1 MPEVEGLLRYSVTEC
16 LKMLGV
22 SRAHFYRQ
30 VKAGR
35 YEVVRDRGRT
45 FMTVEQ
51 LQAAIRGDVDN
62 EGMSGL

>member
-1 MPEVEGLLRYSVTEC
+1 MDDRTEKSRYSVGEC
-16 LKMLGV
+16 LAKLGI

-35 YEVVRDRGRT
+35 YQVVRDRGRT

-51 LQAAIRGDVDN
+51 LQAAARGDGNADTTQ
-62 EGMSGL
+62 S